1 MKKTYQNPITTVG
14 AMFTVD
20 MIATSVDGFEK
31 SLDEVG
37 GDGSDALSRDF
48 NIWDDKD
55 EEEDF

>member
-20 MIATSVDGFEK
+20 MIATSQFIY
-31 SLDEVG
+31 SLGDEEVS
-37 GDGSDALSRDF
+37 GDEALSRDF

>member
-20 MIATSVDGFEK
+20 MIASSLGFNET
-31 SLDEVG
+31 LDETG

-48 NIWDDKD
+48 YIWDDKD
-55 EEEDF
+55 EEVDF